1 MRHYALGLLRK
12 EASRQDPKK
21 KKKKKKPRE
30 LAWEPKGDKDIL
42 AEKN

>member
-12 EASRQDPKK
+12 EASRQDPK